1 MATVTSQPVDADNT
15 PDGAGNGISQA
26 RNALTNDENYCNLDT
41 TSVGDAAEDTAIYSD
56 WDDIASGLPSDA
68 TIDGIQVEFPE
79 YFGNCTQVL
88 LYISINGGTSYSSSK
103 TVDLSGMT
111 KNTDDDVTT
120 PSGETDLW
128 GLTWNATTAAGIK
141 IKSDNSTVGSGRSW
155 AVDYLKV
162 RITYTP
168 SGYGN
173 DVNGVAAANIG
184 KINGVAT
191 ADISKVNGV

>member
-128 GLTWNATTAAGIK
+128 GLTWNPASLDWDDVWVKVDISDSGANKNFFFDYIQMHVHYSEAAEVV
-141 IKSDNSTVGSGRSW
+141 S
-155 AVDYLKV
+155 KV
-162 RITYTP
+162 LTINAPLT
-168 SGYGN
+168 
-173 DVNGVAAANIG
+173 VNGKLVI
-184 KINGVAT
+184 K
-191 ADISKVNGV
+191 

>member
-128 GLTWNATTAAGIK
+128 GLTWNPASLDWDDVWVKVDISGR
-141 IKSDNSTVGSGRSW
+141 GSGEQFLFDWIQMHVHYSE
-155 AVDYLKV
+155 AAEVVSKV
-162 RITYTP
+162 LTINAPLT
-168 SGYGN
+168 
-173 DVNGVAAANIG
+173 VNGKLVI
-184 KINGVAT
+184 K
-191 ADISKVNGV
+191 